1 MKGITRTELVWVGK
15 YDEEGN
21 LRPVERTILPF
32 QVVET
37 INESK
42 ADRERIQRDLWTL
55 MPRDDTWRN
64 MLIWGDN
71 KVVMSSLLPRFAGKI
86 NLIYID
92 PPFATGQD
100 FSFRVRVGDEE
111 FVKEPS
117 IIEEKAYRDTWG
129 RGLDSYLQM
138 MYERLVLMR
147 ELLAEDGSIYI
158 HLGADIAQ
166 YIKVVCDEI
175 FGDTNFLNQVIWR
188 FEGPQSPSP
197 IRFATKHEVILRY
210 AKSIDTVFAGD
221 LYYGLKESPD
231 KGRYQLDEE
240 GRYFYTTPK
249 GDYSDESLAQ
259 LEQSGRILRTKTGN
273 IRIKHFLELDSEGD
287 LIRKKKVP
295 DVWDDIPSLGLA
307 AQSRENTGFQ
317 TQKPERLLDRIIKA
331 SSREGDLVA
340 DFFCVRKGTRV
351 WVPLPT
357 SPVNGGGALRADGG
371 GALRADGGG
380 ASSSYGGVSRLDV
393 SVDSLPDASRDS
405 LPDVG
410 EGWGGVL
417 IPIENLQPGDW
428 VLAHDGQPHRV
439 LRTIR
444 KHHRGLM
451 VGIRHNLSPQ
461 TLWVTGDHRVLCQKR
476 TLSYGAQRTWKHI
489 PQEHFLRSR
498 ELRKEMTA
506 AEGLLWQALRGEQ
519 LGVKFRR
526 QHPIGPY
533 IADFYSWEAGLV
545 IEVDGDSHFTPES
558 QEYDAARTEYLEAL
572 GLNVVRVT
580 NEDVFHRREAVLE
593 HIFEATQEATPS
605 EDHYCQWRRAATL
618 KVGDIVFT
626 PLWSPRHRGDEGRRP
641 PVDGRNKKEEGRGE
655 ASLDVGE
662 GWSEIYLQPAEII
675 AIEYME
681 TEEEV
686 YDLEVEGAHSFLTE
700 VCAVHN
706 CGSGTTLAVAE
717 KLGRRWIGCDLSKWA
732 IQVTRKRMLQI
743 EGCKPFEILNLG
755 NYERH
760 KLAANGHWERYVQF
774 ILQLY
779 RAEPVT
785 GFKTLHGKK
794 ARAYVHVGSVDSPVT
809 MREIRQTLKE
819 AQGAGVR
826 EVHFLGWDFEMGLHD
841 LVSQVGEDYGVKIRL
856 VSIPRE
862 ALEVTNPAKEELRF
876 FDLNYLELEHGVTPC
891 SPPRRRGAAP
901 LPDVGEGQGGV
912 LTVRLKDFIIANP
925 EYLPDEVREKI
936 KKFTDYIDYWAVD
949 WDYKDDTFHNGWQ
962 SFRTRKNPKLE
973 TEATHTYEQPGTY
986 KVLVKVVDIFGND
999 TTKMVEITIPEREV

>member
-15 YDEEGN
+15 YDEQGN

-37 INESK
+37 VNESK
-42 ADRERIQRDLWTL
+42 ADREKAQRDLWTL

-100 FSFRVRVGDEE
+100 FSFRVRVGDDVGASGGSPVE

-117 IIEEKAYRDTWG
+117 IIEERAYRDTWG
-129 RGLDSYLQM
+129 QGLDSYLQM

-147 ELLAEDGSIYI
+147 ELLAEDGSIWV
-158 HLGADIAQ
+158 HLDWRVNSYVRAIL
-166 YIKVVCDEI
+166 DEV
-175 FGDTNFLNQVIWR
+175 FGIDNFRNEVIWSNETASGFKSQAGKFIR
-188 FEGPQSPSP
+188 GHDTIYYFSKGPNCTFNKEFLQRYSDATVRRYDKIDPEG
-197 IRFATKHEVILRY
+197 RRY
-210 AKSIDTVFAGD
+210 KI
-221 LYYGLKESPD
+221 YYENGEE
-231 KGRYQLDEE
+231 RRQYLDESQ
-240 GRYFYTTPK
+240 GKP
-249 GDYSDESLAQ
+249 
-259 LEQSGRILRTKTGN
+259 IL
-273 IRIKHFLELDSEGD
+273 
-287 LIRKKKVP
+287 
-295 DVWDDIPSLGLA
+295 DVWTDLPSFQTLNA
-307 AQSRENTGFQ
+307 SREYLGYA
-317 TQKPERLLDRIIKA
+317 TQKPEGVIERIIRA
-331 SSREGDLVA
+331 CSNQGDLVA

-357 SPVNGGGALRADGG
+357 SPVNGGGCLRADGGGCLRADGG
-371 GALRADGGG
+371 GALR
-380 ASSSYGGVSRLDV
+380 SNGGVSLPGA
-393 SVDSLPDASRDS
+393 SAHSLPAAGGDSLPAAGGDS

-417 IPIENLQPGDW
+417 IPIENIQPGDW

-439 LRTIR
+439 LRTIC
-444 KHHRGLM
+444 KHHQGLM

-461 TLWVTGDHRVLCQKR
+461 TLWVTGDHAVLCQKR

-489 PQEHFLRSR
+489 PQEHFPRSR

-506 AEGLLWQALRGEQ
+506 AEGLLWQALRREQ

-533 IADFYSWEAGLV
+533 IADFYSWKAGLV
-545 IEVDGDSHFTPES
+545 VEVDGDSHFTPES

-618 KVGDIVFT
+618 EVGDIVFT
-626 PLWSPRHRGDEGRRP
+626 PLWSPRHRGDERRRP
-641 PVDGRNKKEEGRGE
+641 PVDGRNKREERRGE

-662 GWSEIYLQPAEII
+662 GWSEVYLQPAEII

-732 IQVTRKRMLQI
+732 IQVTRKRLLQI

-779 RAEPVT
+779 RAEAVT

-819 AQGAGVR
+819 AQSAGAR

-841 LVSQVGEDYGVKIRL
+841 LVSQVGDDYGVKVRL

-862 ALEVTNPAKEELRF
+862 AVEVTNPAKEEVRF
-876 FDLNYLELEHGVTPC
+876 FDLNYLELEHEVNG
-891 SPPRRRGAAP
+891 RKA
-901 LPDVGEGQGGV
+901 
-912 LTVRLKDFIIANP
+912 TVRLKDFIIANP
-925 EYLPDEVREKI
+925 EYIPDEVREKI

-962 SFRTRKNPKLE
+962 SFRTRKNRKLE
-973 TEATHTYEQPGTY
+973 TQATHTYEEPGTY

-999 TTKMVEITIPEREV
+999 TTKMVEVEVP